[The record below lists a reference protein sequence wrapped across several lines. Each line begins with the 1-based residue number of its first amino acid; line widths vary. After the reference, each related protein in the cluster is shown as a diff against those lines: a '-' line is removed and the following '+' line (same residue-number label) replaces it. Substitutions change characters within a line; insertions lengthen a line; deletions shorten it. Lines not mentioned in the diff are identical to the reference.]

1 MFAAHGCELRI
12 DVWADYIGR
21 PYGYFDIYGHLEQLS
36 SSRIDRELLRVQ
48 RHARLM
54 ELNSRQ
60 ALQPGVLAYL
70 IDARHAGLKVG
81 LASSSDR
88 AWVHGHL
95 ERLSVLEY
103 FTTTK
108 CFEDTGTHKPDPE
121 PYLAVLEALEIC
133 PTEAIAFEDSPNGIT
148 AAKAAGIF
156 CVAVPN
162 FITRQLRLAHAD
174 YRLESFAALPLPLL
188 ISQLELGGLLT

>member
-1 MFAAHGCELRI
+1 
-12 DVWADYIGR
+12 
-21 PYGYFDIYGHLEQLS
+21 
-36 SSRIDRELLRVQ
+36 
-48 RHARLM
+48 M
-54 ELNSRQ
+54 ELILRQ
-60 ALQPGVLAYL
+60 PLQPGVMAHLM
-70 IDARHAGLKVG
+70 DARHAALKIG

-95 ERLSVLEY
+95 ERLGVLEY

-108 CFEDTGTHKPDPE
+108 CYEDTGTHKPDPA

-133 PTEAIAFEDSPNGIT
+133 PSEAVAFEDSPNGIT

-156 CVAVPN
+156 CVVIPN
-162 FITRQLRLAHAD
+162 PITRQLHLEHAD

-188 ISQLELGGLLT
+188 ISQLNRVGSLT